1 MDDNKTLFFLSGFFS
16 LSLLFLILFLFI
28 YMMFS
33 SNVNK
38 SFALKKDTFISVS
51 IQIPTKTIKQTE
63 ISKTLSPTI
72 APSIP
77 SPIKNSNVDIDDLFS
92 DVWTKKITKKK
103 LKKKEINNQRI
114 KEIQKKIIIKK
125 DKSNQINTKN
135 ISDLFKSADKK
146 NSKVSTANEVNEY
159 LAKIQAIVYNHF
171 IPPANSQGFTVK
183 AVIELSALGKMLDF
197 RIIRYSSN
205 QALNK
210 ECDKIKDRLTGV
222 LFPINPNNKS
232 LIQQINIT
240 SDKN

>member
-16 LSLLFLILFLFI
+16 LSLLFLILFLFT
-28 YMMFS
+28 YMIFS

-51 IQIPTKTIKQTE
+51 IQIPIETIKQTE

-72 APSIP
+72 APSTP
-77 SPIKNSNVDIDDLFS
+77 SPIKNSNIDIDDLFS
-92 DVWTKKITKKK
+92 DVWTKKISKKK

-125 DKSNQINTKN
+125 DKSKQTNTKN

-146 NSKVSTANEVNEY
+146 NSKASTANEVNEY

-183 AVIELSALGKMLDF
+183 AVIELSSFGKMLDF

-210 ECDKIKDRLTGV
+210 ECDEIKDRLIGV